1 MSWVHVDSVDYLT
14 KFTNQQFS
22 RDHRTVMLS
31 LPPAYIICILKTYI
45 IYVILSVLYSHTH
58 TLYIY
63 SINIYKYTTYIFCT
77 NTLYHPK
84 GPQLSL
90 PGVLFNNPHLSIA
103 GQQPEFSVA
112 CGRHRPNG
120 VFLVGEDWPLFT
132 RPRVIHTA
140 LGSEVLCCRFFP
152 VIYGPIEIGIHL
164 GEVSFNDHSPI

>member
-77 NTLYHPK
+77 NTLYYPK

-112 CGRHRPNG
+112 CGRHRPERCFSCG
-120 VFLVGEDWPLFT
+120 GGLATLHPPSGDTYSPWLRGPMLSFLSGNIWPNRNWNT
-132 RPRVIHTA
+132 S
-140 LGSEVLCCRFFP
+140 G
-152 VIYGPIEIGIHL
+152 
-164 GEVSFNDHSPI
+164 